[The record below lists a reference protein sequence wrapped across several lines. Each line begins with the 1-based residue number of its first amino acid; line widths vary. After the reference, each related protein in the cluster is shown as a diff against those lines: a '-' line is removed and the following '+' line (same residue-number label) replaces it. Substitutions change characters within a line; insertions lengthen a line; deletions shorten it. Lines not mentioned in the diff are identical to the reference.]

1 MYKKLRYAIVGYG
14 RMGKITKQVLI
25 DEGCI
30 VSDII
35 DPAYQ
40 EFDWRPDSLEKSDTA
55 ICFTS
60 PGAGYETTK
69 RILEKGVDAV
79 ISTTKFYTYVDSS
92 ENDKMMEEFRKLAIE
107 NDCRMIYGANFS
119 VGMNIF
125 WKTLKPLANT
135 LAKRGYDVAVE
146 ERHHIGKEDIAATA
160 KVIARILIDAYPDKN
175 RMVFG
180 DIDRKREDDEITIG
194 ITRVGNIPGTH
205 KVIFDSEIDT
215 IELTH
220 TVRDPKLFAK
230 SAINA
235 ACWLRKRPPGLYS
248 VKDMLKSY

>member
-1 MYKKLRYAIVGYG
+1 MDKTRYAIVGYG
-14 RMGKITKQVLI
+14 RMGKITRQVLM
-25 DEGCI
+25 DDDCI
-30 VSDII
+30 VSEII

-69 RILEKGVDAV
+69 RILEKGVNAV
-79 ISTTKFYTYVDSS
+79 VSTTKFYTYVDSS
-92 ENDKMMEEFRKLAIE
+92 ENDNMLEEFKALAIQNE
-107 NDCRMIYGANFS
+107 CRMIYGANFS
-119 VGMNIF
+119 IGMNIF

-160 KVIARILIDAYPDKN
+160 KTIGRILIDAYPDKN
-175 RMVFG
+175 EMVYG
-180 DIDRKREDDEITIG
+180 DIDRKRKDTEITIG

-205 KVIFDSEIDT
+205 TVIFDSSVDT
-215 IELTH
+215 IELIH

-230 SAINA
+230 SAIDA
-235 ACWLRKRPPGLYS
+235 ARWIRRRPPGLYS
-248 VKDMLKSY
+248 VKDMLK